1 MGKNP
6 AGKWPHYA
14 LENLEDSLYRLKE
27 LERKASRVQ
36 DAVVLGDAVTA
47 LRDLS
52 DVRVL
57 ALEVVDNLVR
67 SRIGKYKQQETP
79 QGKASPAWNATTDE
93 QAAQAIAQV
102 MATRR
107 Q

>member
-1 MGKNP
+1 MGRP

-14 LENLEDSLYRLKE
+14 LENLEDSLYRLKQ
-27 LERKASRVQ
+27 LERKASQVQ
-36 DAVVLGDAVTA
+36 DAIVLGDAASA

-57 ALEVVDNLVR
+57 ALECVENLVR
-67 SRIGKYKQQETP
+67 SRIGKYQQQEIAPKWTRP
-79 QGKASPAWNATTDE
+79 TEE
-93 QAAQAIAQV
+93 QATQAISQV

-107 Q
+107 P

>member
-1 MGKNP
+1 MGRP
-6 AGKWPHYA
+6 AEKWPTYA

-27 LERKASRVQ
+27 IERKASKVQ
-36 DAVVLGDAVTA
+36 DAIVLGDTTAA

-57 ALEVVDNLVR
+57 ALECVENLVR
-67 SRIGKYKQQETP
+67 SRIGKYKQQE
-79 QGKASPAWNATTDE
+79 KAQEQPRWNQSED
-93 QAAQAIAQV
+93 QAAQAITQV
-102 MATRR
+102 LATRR